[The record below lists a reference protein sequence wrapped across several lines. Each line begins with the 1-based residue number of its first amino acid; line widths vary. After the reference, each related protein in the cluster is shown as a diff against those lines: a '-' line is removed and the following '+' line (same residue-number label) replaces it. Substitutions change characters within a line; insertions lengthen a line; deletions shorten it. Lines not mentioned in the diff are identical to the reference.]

1 MGSYTAGNQ
10 DPWAPY
16 STYKDCSQGICS
28 VYCPQWC
35 YIIFP
40 PPPPFSVGD
49 DASNTDLSPLTIAFI
64 GILASAFIL
73 VTYHT
78 LVSKYCSRRG
88 HGNGTIELDEN
99 EDQMRNEASQGIP
112 GGLDEAVLKSITI
125 CKYKKE
131 NESLRRLP
139 KCSHAFHLL
148 CIDTWLKSHASCP
161 LCRANIADPASVL
174 PSAQAPPAV
183 PVQENLP
190 STDVS
195 TLEDQRRTNDAV
207 LVIQDLEG
215 SVGQEGSD
223 DLHPGLQLIKIL
235 KVLWKQMIR
244 SNQLEDDEDGDGVG
258 ILNLVT
264 SPFLQEDLCSQG
276 KTEFYDFKL
285 MSI

>member
-1 MGSYTAGNQ
+1 
-10 DPWAPY
+10 
-16 STYKDCSQGICS
+16 
-28 VYCPQWC
+28 
-35 YIIFP
+35 
-40 PPPPFSVGD
+40 
-49 DASNTDLSPLTIAFI
+49 
-64 GILASAFIL
+64 
-73 VTYHT
+73 
-78 LVSKYCSRRG
+78 
-88 HGNGTIELDEN
+88 
-99 EDQMRNEASQGIP
+99 MRNEASQGIP

-125 CKYKKE
+125 CKYKKGDGFVEGTDCSVCLGEFQE

-161 LCRANIADPASVL
+161 LCRANIADPANVL

-190 STDVS
+190 SSNAS
-195 TLEDQRRTNDAV
+195 TLQYHQRTNDAV

-244 SNQLEDDEDGDGVG
+244 SNQLEGQ
-258 ILNLVT
+258 
-264 SPFLQEDLCSQG
+264 FH
-276 KTEFYDFKL
+276 
-285 MSI
+285 

>member
-88 HGNGTIELDEN
+88 HGNGTIELNEN

-125 CKYKKE
+125 CKYKKGDGFVEGTDCSVCLGEFQE

-161 LCRANIADPASVL
+161 LCRANIADPANVL

-183 PVQENLP
+183 AVQENLP

-195 TLEDQRRTNDAV
+195 TLQDQRRTNDAV

-215 SVGQEGSD
+215 SVGQEISIAD
-223 DLHPGLQLIKIL
+223 IL
-235 KVLWKQMIR
+235 RI
-244 SNQLEDDEDGDGVG
+244 SEDDEDGEGAG
-258 ILNLVT
+258 ILNLIT
-264 SPFLQEDLCSQG
+264 SPFLHEDLCSQG
-276 KTEFYDFKL
+276 MTKVGGVL
-285 MSI
+285 